1 MVRTQ
6 YITLIYT
13 YLHLLYFYVIKKN
26 ENFHRLTCEM
36 TMPVN
41 TNVDNPLLNDA
52 EVVQR
57 IFNHIDNSTTDIG
70 NNTWKEPVENY
81 QSKERLNTELKL
93 LQNRSIVFCP
103 SGAFTKPGDY
113 VSRDV
118 AGIPLIAVRGLDG
131 KIRAFR
137 NACRHRGVQL
147 ANGHGCARALVCPY
161 HGWAYSLDGSLRSIP
176 HEHGFPDV
184 DKATRGLV
192 AVACAE
198 IDGLVYINQD
208 PQADIQSDV
217 SAVPKL
223 MPDKH
228 RLLSSDNIIIQA
240 NWKLYIESAL
250 EGYHIR
256 ETHKAT
262 FYPVQYDNLTVVEAF
277 GENSRVA
284 FPYQSIEGLRNK
296 AQTSL
301 CADGRLTYVYHLFP
315 NVLISTFP
323 GCMQVVVIEP
333 IDESTT
339 RQHTYLVTGIDEN
352 DTELLDTVF
361 QGQKFA
367 AKGVIEDQKIVLS
380 AQKGLLSGANEYLEF
395 GLFESA
401 ITRMHTHLKIEIELL
416 AGPSVQ

>member
-1 MVRTQ
+1 
-6 YITLIYT
+6 
-13 YLHLLYFYVIKKN
+13 
-26 ENFHRLTCEM
+26 M

-41 TNVDNPLLNDA
+41 THIESPLLSDT
-52 EVVQR
+52 EVILR
-57 IFNHIDNSTTDIG
+57 IFKHIDNSTTDIG

-81 QSKERLNTELKL
+81 LSKERLNAELKVL
-93 LQNRSIVFCP
+93 KNRSIVFCP
-103 SGAFTKPGDY
+103 SGAFAKPGDY

-131 KIRAFR
+131 KIRAFK

-161 HGWAYSLDGSLRSIP
+161 HGWAYSLDGRLRSVP

-192 AVACAE
+192 EVTCAE
-198 IDGLVYINQD
+198 IDGLVFINQD
-208 PQADIQSDV
+208 SQADIHRDV

-223 MPDKH
+223 MPDGH
-228 RLLSSDNIIIQA
+228 RLLSSDNIVIPV

-256 ETHKAT
+256 ETHKGT
-262 FYPVQYDNLTVVEAF
+262 FFPVQYDNLTVVEAF
-277 GENSRVA
+277 GENTRVA
-284 FPYQSIEGLRNK
+284 FPYQSIEGLRK
-296 AQTSL
+296 KKGITL

-323 GCMQVVVIEP
+323 GCIQVVVIEP
-333 IDESTT
+333 IDASTT
-339 RQHTYLVTGIDEN
+339 CQHTYLVTDIDEN
-352 DTELLDTVF
+352 ETELLDSVF
-361 QGQKFA
+361 EGQKFA
-367 AKGVIEDQKIVLS
+367 AKGAIEDQKIVLS
-380 AQKGLLSGANEYLEF
+380 AQRGLLSGANKHLEF

-401 ITRMHTHLKIEIELL
+401 ISRLHNHLKKEIELL
-416 AGPSVQ
+416 DGSCGQ

>member
-1 MVRTQ
+1 MA
-6 YITLIYT
+6 
-13 YLHLLYFYVIKKN
+13 
-26 ENFHRLTCEM
+26 
-36 TMPVN
+36 VN
-41 TNVDNPLLNDA
+41 TNNDKALLSDT

-57 IFNHIDNSTTDIG
+57 IFDHIDNATTDKG
-70 NNTWKEPVENY
+70 NKTWKEPVDNY
-81 QSKERLNTELKL
+81 HSKERLNAELKL
-93 LQNRSIVFCP
+93 LQRRSIVFCP
-103 SGAFTKPGDY
+103 SGAFAKPGDY

-131 KIRAFR
+131 KMRAFR

-176 HEHGFPDV
+176 HEDGFPDV

-192 AVACAE
+192 PVACAE
-198 IDGLVYINQD
+198 INGLVFINQD
-208 PQADIQSDV
+208 LQADIKNDV
-217 SAVPKL
+217 LSVPKL
-223 MPDKH
+223 MPDGQ
-228 RLLSSDNIIIQA
+228 RVLNSDSLVIQA

-256 ETHKAT
+256 QTHKAT
-262 FYPVQYDNLTVVEAF
+262 FFPVQYDNLTVVEAF

-284 FPYQSIEGLRNK
+284 FPYQAIEGLRNK
-296 AQTSL
+296 KGADIS
-301 CADGRLTYVYHLFP
+301 ADGRLTYVYHLFP

-339 RQHTYLVTGIDEN
+339 RQHTYLVTGIDAN
-352 DTELLDTVF
+352 DTELLDSVYE
-361 QGQKFA
+361 GQKFA
-367 AKGVIEDQKIVLS
+367 ANGAIEDQQIVLS
-380 AQKGLLSGANEYLEF
+380 AQRGLLSGANKYLEF

-401 ITRMHTHLKIEIELL
+401 IGRLHTHLAREIELQ
-416 AGPSVQ
+416 AETCGK